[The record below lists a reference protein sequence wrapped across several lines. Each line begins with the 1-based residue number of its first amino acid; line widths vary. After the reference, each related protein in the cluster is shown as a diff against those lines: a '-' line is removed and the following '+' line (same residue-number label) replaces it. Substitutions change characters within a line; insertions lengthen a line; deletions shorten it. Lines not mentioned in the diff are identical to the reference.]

1 MRNEQFTDDE
11 ADISIV
17 SHVLTE
23 AANGK
28 KAIWV
33 LSDDIDIFYKLIY
46 WVYKSQLECQVQM
59 EKWNST
65 VLSINKTCKALGD
78 RCLEILGVHF
88 LSGSDTTSYPFGKGK
103 QTVLNIAKR
112 FSFPEFDSVL
122 GDLNATDMQLQQLG
136 RKFFCAL
143 YQQSNEKVC
152 QRSGMTCT

>member
-1 MRNEQFTDDE
+1 
-11 ADISIV
+11 
-17 SHVLTE
+17 
-23 AANGK
+23 
-28 KAIWV
+28 
-33 LSDDIDIFYKLIY
+33 
-46 WVYKSQLECQVQM
+46 M

-143 YQQSNEKVC
+143 YQQSNEKSLSKVRYDLYMKKKGNHLNLKPSLIQAKIYC
-152 QRSGMTCT
+152 CM